1 VLLPLPTV
9 CLLMALIPLVLAPR
23 VRARLRIMAL
33 VRVLWRGM
41 FMFRHL
47 LAATL
52 LCCLLRTWVSRD
64 WRLYYNED
72 IALTSNGRMEESCIL
87 GPNSNLLFD
96 EK

>member
-1 VLLPLPTV
+1 
-9 CLLMALIPLVLAPR
+9 
-23 VRARLRIMAL
+23 
-33 VRVLWRGM
+33 
-41 FMFRHL
+41 MFRHL